1 MNKISIS
8 VAKLSL
14 VIIWL
19 ATVMGAHAA
28 PPTAPGTQAA
38 SATAQRNFIG
48 KPANIPL
55 AQSQDSDT
63 VKTIGD
69 LRKQAAGAGG
79 AARIIVGVRV
89 PFAAEGLLPASEA
102 TLQRNEIA
110 TAHANVLD
118 KLPAFKQKSKTAKQ
132 FESIPFMAMEV
143 TAVELEALLASTDVT
158 TIEEDRPEQIQL
170 AQSVPIIGG
179 TSAWSSGYTGAGQ
192 TVAILDTGVDKNHP
206 FLAGRV
212 VSEACYSTN
221 DSVNGVYSLC
231 PGGATASTATGSA
244 LPYGTICVSGK
255 CDHGTHVAGIA
266 AGLASGGVTFSGVA
280 KDASII
286 AIQVFSRVD
295 NAGSSYCNGL
305 AQCVLTWNSDVIAGL
320 NRVYALRTSYSI
332 ASVNMS
338 LGGGSYT
345 SQATCDASN
354 ASRKAIIDTLRSV
367 NIATVISSM
376 NNGYTSSMGA
386 PACISS
392 AVSVGATWDSYDGYG
407 YSCTNLTYPS
417 NYWDYGGVDKVAC
430 YSNSASFLNLLAP
443 GSAIYSSTPNNSYA
457 TYHGTSMAAPHV
469 AGTWALLKQMKPTI
483 TVTEALAALTNTGQ
497 SIFDARNGISKPRIN
512 VNAALASLSALP
524 SAPSIGTA
532 VAGNGSVSVSFTP
545 GAIGTGSWVT
555 YWAACS
561 KDGTTFVYGNG
572 SASPVLVSSLT
583 NGQTYACWA
592 QTQSTLGYGPWST
605 VSNSVVV
612 GTAGVPTSIS
622 AAAQPGGIRV
632 SFVAPVNVG
641 AGITGYTATCSAA
654 GQATRS
660 STGSTSPITVGSLTI
675 GVPYSCTVTAN
686 TTYGSSAAS
695 AAASATVT
703 VRSIDLTPILM
714 LLLD

>member
-1 MNKISIS
+1 
-8 VAKLSL
+8 
-14 VIIWL
+14 
-19 ATVMGAHAA
+19 MGAHAA
-28 PPTAPGTQAA
+28 PPTAPGAQAT
-38 SATAQRNFIG
+38 STAVQRTIIG
-48 KPANIPL
+48 KSANIPL

-69 LRKQAAGAGG
+69 LRKQAAGAAGTT
-79 AARIIVGVRV
+79 RIIVGVRV
-89 PFAAEGLLPASEA
+89 PFAAEGLLSASEA
-102 TLQRNEIA
+102 TLQRSEIA

-206 FLAGRV
+206 FLTGRV
-212 VSEACYSTN
+212 VSEACYSTEA
-221 DSVNGVYSLC
+221 SANGVYSLC
-231 PGGATASTATGSA
+231 PGRVTASTATDSA

-266 AGLASGGVTFSGVA
+266 AGSGASAGQSFSGVA

-295 NAGSSYCNGL
+295 NSGSTYCNGL
-305 AQCVLTWNSDVIAGL
+305 AQCVLAYTSDMIAGL
-320 NRVYALRTSYSI
+320 NRVYALSSSYNI

-338 LGGGSYT
+338 IGSGGYT
-345 SQATCDASN
+345 SQATCDANN

-367 NIATVISSM
+367 NIATVIASGNS
-376 NNGYTSSMGA
+376 GYTNAVSSPG
-386 PACISS
+386 CISS
-392 AVSVGATWDSYDGYG
+392 AVSVGATWDSSSSGATFSACG
-407 YSCTNLTYPS
+407 P
-417 NYWDYGGVDKVAC
+417 DYGGVDRVVC

-443 GSAIYSSTPNNSYA
+443 GSAIYSSFPNSTYA
-457 TYHGTSMAAPHV
+457 TDHGTSMAAPHV
-469 AGTWALLKQMKPTI
+469 AGAWALLKQKKPTI
-483 TVTEALAALTNTGQ
+483 TVTEALAALTNSGQ
-497 SIFDARNGISKPRIN
+497 TIVDARNSISKPRIN
-512 VNAALASLSALP
+512 VNAALASIVATALP
-524 SAPSIGTA
+524 SAPTIGTA
-532 VAGNGSVSVSFTP
+532 VPGNGSISVNFTL
-545 GAIGTGSWVT
+545 GAIGTGTLVT
-555 YWAACS
+555 HWAACS

-572 SASPVLVSSLT
+572 SVSPVLVSSLT
-583 NGQTYACWA
+583 NGQTYACWVL
-592 QTQSTLGYGPWST
+592 TRST
-605 VSNSVVV
+605 VGDGAWSYASNSVVV
-612 GTAGVPTSIS
+612 GTAGVPTNVS
-622 AAAQPGGIRV
+622 ATAQPGGIRV

-641 AGITGYTATCSAA
+641 AGITGYTATCAAA
-654 GQATRS
+654 GQTTRT
-660 STGSTSPITVGSLTI
+660 STGSASPITVSGLTI
-675 GVPYSCTVTAN
+675 GVSYSCTVTSN
-686 TTYGSSAAS
+686 TSYGSSAAS

-703 VRSIDLTPILM
+703 VRAIDLTPILM